1 VTSAPTRLAGAP
13 EAGAPLRVGISACVF
28 HADPA
33 RPVFNGKPLYY
44 VEQSMAR
51 WVSSQGALAYMIPE
65 PSSAD
70 EAARI
75 ADDLDALVLAGGVD
89 MSPSSYGESPRK
101 PEWSGDAVRDAY
113 EIGLLREF
121 TAREKPVLGICR
133 GHQVLNVAFG
143 GTLHQDISTDV
154 AGARVHRDPIP
165 YDRLVHEIDI
175 EPGSSLA
182 ALYGG
187 ITRGTVNSVHHQ
199 AVKSVG
205 KAVVVEA
212 RSHEDGVV
220 EAIRVEGRGYVRGV
234 QWHPEFAHPTPAGL
248 LDSAPILRE
257 FLAATELRRNAS
269 RRQA

>member
-1 VTSAPTRLAGAP
+1 MTAAPTG
-13 EAGAPLRVGISACVF
+13 GDFTGLRVGIAACVF

-44 VEQSMAR
+44 VERSMAR

-75 ADDLDALVLAGGVD
+75 ADDLDGLVLAGGVD

-101 PEWSGDAVRDAY
+101 PEWAGDAVRDAY
-113 EIGLLREF
+113 EIALLREF

-133 GHQVLNVAFG
+133 GHQVLNVAYG
-143 GTLHQDISTDV
+143 GTLYQDILIDV
-154 AGARVHRDPIP
+154 DGARVHRDPVP
-165 YDRLVHEIDI
+165 YDKLMHEIDI

-182 ALYGG
+182 TLYDG
-187 ITRGTVNSVHHQ
+187 ITHGLVNSVHHQ
-199 AVKSVG
+199 AVKSPG
-205 KAVVVEA
+205 KNVIVEA
-212 RSHEDGVV
+212 RSREDGVV
-220 EAIRVEGRGYVRGV
+220 EAIRIEGAGYVRGV

-248 LDSAPILRE
+248 LDSAPILRD
-257 FLAATELRRNAS
+257 FLAATELCRHAS